1 MRHSR
6 WVPIS
11 YLPDAPDA
19 CGGFWPDPDALP
31 RVIGRAEAL
40 RRGFT
45 AKAVDH
51 RVAAGSWRRVL
62 PRTYLTADTFTSL
75 DRLNAALIFAGP
87 DAALSGGAAL
97 YASGVRQ
104 SSMPDRILVLVP
116 PGGDGRSRAW
126 VHVRATTRPYA
137 AQLAPGPRRVTI
149 ARATADLALGRRR
162 LDDVR
167 ALVARV
173 IQDGHCTLEELATE
187 LESGPRRG
195 SAHLRTALEEI
206 GWGAASAPEAR
217 AARILRRAGI
227 SGFEQNARIDL
238 PGGGHRHLDFYWPAL
253 RAALEID
260 SVEYHFAREQYVATL
275 DRHLQVT
282 ALGISVI
289 HRPPSALRDEA
300 GFVRDVRAWLAGRE
314 ADLRRGL
321 EPNQAS

>member
-1 MRHSR
+1 M
-6 WVPIS
+6 PIS
-11 YLPDAPDA
+11 DVRDVPD
-19 CGGFWPDPDALP
+19 GFWPDPDALP
-31 RVIGRAEAL
+31 RVIGRDEAL

-45 AKAVDH
+45 SRAVDH
-51 RVAAGSWRRVL
+51 RIASGHWRRVL
-62 PRTYLTADTFTSL
+62 PRTYLTADTFTLL

-87 DAALSGGAAL
+87 ESALSGAAAL
-97 YASGVRQ
+97 YASDVRQ
-104 SSMPDRILVLVP
+104 ISMPDRILTLVP
-116 PGGDGRSRAW
+116 PGGDGRSRSW
-126 VHVRATTRPYA
+126 VQVRATARPFV

-149 ARATADLALGRRR
+149 ARATADLALTRRR

-173 IQDGHCTLEELATE
+173 IQDGHCTMDELTAE
-187 LESGPRRG
+187 YESGPRRG

-206 GWGAASAPEAR
+206 GRGAASAPEAR
-217 AARILRRAGI
+217 AARILRSAGI
-227 SGFEQNARIDL
+227 GGFEQNARIDL
-238 PGGGHRHLDFYWPAL
+238 PGGGHRYLDFYWPVL

-275 DRHLQVT
+275 DRHLQLT

-300 GFVRDVRAWLAGRE
+300 GFAHDIRAWLAGRE

-321 EPNQAS
+321 GRNPA

>member
-1 MRHSR
+1 
-6 WVPIS
+6 VQIGFPPE
-11 YLPDAPDA
+11 LPD
-19 CGGFWPDPDALP
+19 GFWPDPDALP
-31 RVIGRAEAL
+31 RVLGRDEAL
-40 RRGFT
+40 RLGIS

-51 RVAAGSWRRVL
+51 RVAAGKWRRVL
-62 PRTYLTADTFTSL
+62 PRTYFTADRFTAL

-87 DAALSGGAAL
+87 DAALSGAAAL
-97 YASGVRQ
+97 YASEVRQ
-104 SSMPDRILVLVP
+104 ISMPDRVLVLVP
-116 PGGDGRSRAW
+116 PGGDGRSWAW
-126 VHVRATTRPYA
+126 VHVRATARPFV

-149 ARATADLALGRRR
+149 ARAAADLALERRR

-173 IQDGHCTLEELATE
+173 IQDGHCTLDELAAE
-187 LESGPRRG
+187 YESGPRRG

-227 SGFEQNARIDL
+227 DGFEQNARIDL
-238 PGGGHRHLDFYWPAL
+238 PGGGHRYLDFYWPAL

-260 SVEYHFAREQYVATL
+260 SVEYHFARDQYVATL
-275 DRHLQVT
+275 DRHLELT

-300 GFVRDVRAWLAGRE
+300 GFVRDVRTWLAGRE

-321 EPNQAS
+321 DAS